1 MSAYKMYYKFY
12 RYFKLKCYLPFRGM
26 KNSETQESEEQQ
38 AKVNIEGEVTDILL
52 WAILISWM

>member
-1 MSAYKMYYKFY
+1 MYYKFY